1 MKKTPTKFSLVGVF
15 FVCELR
21 YFNSI
26 WRHSVYKKLFIPG
39 PTHVVDEVL
48 EAMAVPMIGH
58 RDSLYSDMHGEVV
71 EKLKKMLYTDNRI
84 YLSTSSSTGMME
96 GAIRNCVQKKALMTN
111 CGAFSKRWAQI
122 ATANGKETE
131 VITVEMGE
139 AVTPEMVDEKLAQGG
154 FDSVCITHNETS
166 TGVTNPIKEIAA
178 LVKEKYPDVLVLVDA
193 VSIMSGAEIRVDDW
207 GLDVVLAGT
216 QKAFALPPGLCV
228 ITVSDAAYAR
238 SETTENKGYYFDFV
252 ALEGKAVKSQTPATP
267 AISLIH
273 ALNVQMDRILAE
285 GVENR
290 FARHAEMAKY
300 VQDWARKHFE
310 LYADDERYLS
320 PTITNIKNT
329 RGISVADLNKELAK
343 RGAMLSNGYG
353 ALKEKAFRIAHMG
366 DLQME
371 DLKWLTDQIEDILG
385 L

>member
-1 MKKTPTKFSLVGVF
+1 M
-15 FVCELR
+15 
-21 YFNSI
+21 
-26 WRHSVYKKLFIPG
+26 YKKLFIPG
-39 PTHVVDEVL
+39 PTHVVDEIL
-48 EAMAVPMIGH
+48 EAMAIPMIGH
-58 RDSLYSDMHGEVV
+58 RDSLYSDMHGAVV

-96 GAIRNCVQKKALMTN
+96 GAIRNCVQTKALMTD

-131 VITVEMGE
+131 VIKVEMGE
-139 AVTPEMVDEKLAQGG
+139 AITPEMVDEKLAQGG

-166 TGVTNPIKEIAA
+166 TGVTNPLKEIAA

-193 VSIMSGAEIRVDDW
+193 VSIMSGAEIQVDDW
-207 GLDVVLAGT
+207 DLDVVLAGT

-228 ITVSDAAYAR
+228 VSVSDAAFER
-238 SETTENKGYYFDFV
+238 SKTTENKGYYFDFV

-267 AISLIH
+267 ALSLVN
-273 ALNVQMDRILAE
+273 ALNVQMDRIIEE

-290 FARHAEMAKY
+290 FARHTEMAKY
-300 VQDWARKHFE
+300 VQDWAKEYFA
-310 LYADDERYLS
+310 LYVKDEKYLS

-353 ALKEKAFRIAHMG
+353 ALKEKSFRIAHMG

-371 DLKWLTDQIEDILG
+371 DLKWLTDQIEDILE

>member
-1 MKKTPTKFSLVGVF
+1 M
-15 FVCELR
+15 
-21 YFNSI
+21 
-26 WRHSVYKKLFIPG
+26 YKKLFIPG

-58 RDSLYSDMHGEVV
+58 RDSLYSDMHGQVV
-71 EKLKKMLYTDNRI
+71 EKLKKLLYTDGRI

-96 GAIRNCVQKKALMTN
+96 GSIRNCVQTKALMTD
-111 CGAFSKRWAQI
+111 CGAFSKRWAEI

-131 VITVEMGE
+131 VIKVEPGE
-139 AVTPEMVDEKLAQGG
+139 AITPEMVDEYLAHGG
-154 FDSVCITHNETS
+154 FDTVCITYNETS
-166 TGVTNPIKEIAA
+166 TGVTNPVKEIAA

-193 VSIMSGAEIRVDDW
+193 VSIMSGAELRVDDW
-207 GLDVVLAGT
+207 NLDVVFAGT

-228 ITVSDAAYAR
+228 VTVSDAAYAR

-252 ALEGKAVKSQTPATP
+252 ALEGKAVKNQTPATP
-267 AISLIH
+267 AISLIN

-285 GVENR
+285 GVEAR
-290 FARHAEMAKY
+290 FARHIEMAKY
-300 VQDWARKHFE
+300 IQDWARNYFE
-310 LYADDERYLS
+310 LYAADEKYLS
-320 PTITNIKNT
+320 PTVTNIRNT

-343 RGAMLSNGYG
+343 RGAMISNGYG
-353 ALKEKAFRIAHMG
+353 SLKEKAFRIAHMG

-385 L
+385 LE

>member
-1 MKKTPTKFSLVGVF
+1 M
-15 FVCELR
+15 
-21 YFNSI
+21 
-26 WRHSVYKKLFIPG
+26 YKKLFIPG
-39 PTHVVDEVL
+39 PTHVVDEIL

-58 RDSLYSDMHGEVV
+58 RDPLYAKMHGEVV
-71 EKLKKMLYTDNRI
+71 EKLKKLLYTDNRI

-96 GAIRNCVQKKALMTN
+96 GAIRNCVQTKALMTD

-131 VITVEMGE
+131 VIKVEMGE

-154 FDSVCITHNETS
+154 FDSVCITHNETA
-166 TGVTNPIKEIAA
+166 TGVTNPLKEIAA
-178 LVKEKYPDVLVLVDA
+178 LVKEKYPEVLVLVDA

-228 ITVSDAAYAR
+228 VTVSDAAFER
-238 SETTENKGYYFDFV
+238 SKTTENKGYYFDFV
-252 ALEGKAVKSQTPATP
+252 ALESKAVKSQTPATP
-267 AISLIH
+267 AISLIN
-273 ALNVQMDRILAE
+273 ALNVQMDRILEE
-285 GVENR
+285 GIENR
-290 FARHAEMAKY
+290 FARHAEMAKHI
-300 VQDWARKHFE
+300 QDWARKYFE
-310 LYADDERYLS
+310 LYAADEQYIS
-320 PTITNIKNT
+320 PTVTNIRNT

-343 RGAMLSNGYG
+343 RGAMISNGYG
-353 ALKEKAFRIAHMG
+353 VLKEKAFRIAHMG
-366 DLQME
+366 DIQLE

>member
-1 MKKTPTKFSLVGVF
+1 M
-15 FVCELR
+15 
-21 YFNSI
+21 
-26 WRHSVYKKLFIPG
+26 YKKLFIPG
-39 PTHVVDEVL
+39 PTHVVDEIL

-58 RDSLYSDMHGEVV
+58 RDSLYSDMHGQAV
-71 EKLKKMLYTDNRI
+71 EKLKKLLYTDNRI

-96 GAIRNCVQKKALMTN
+96 GAIRNCIQTKALMTD

-131 VITVEMGE
+131 VIKVEMGE
-139 AVTPEMVDEKLAQGG
+139 AITPEMVDEYLAHGG
-154 FDSVCITHNETS
+154 FDSVCITMNETS
-166 TGVTNPIKEIAA
+166 TGVTNPLKEIAA

-207 GLDVVLAGT
+207 DLDVVLAGT

-228 ITVSDAAYAR
+228 VTVSDAAFER
-238 SETTENKGYYFDFV
+238 SQNMENKGYYFDFV
-252 ALEGKAVKSQTPATP
+252 ALESKAVKNQTPATP
-267 AISLIH
+267 AVSLVN

-285 GVENR
+285 GIENR

-300 VQDWARKHFE
+300 IQDWAKEYFE
-310 LYADDERYLS
+310 LYAADEQYLS
-320 PTITNIKNT
+320 PTVTNIRNT

-343 RGAMLSNGYG
+343 RGAMISNGYG
-353 ALKEKAFRIAHMG
+353 TLKEKAFRIAHMG

-371 DLKWLTDQIEDILG
+371 DMKWLTAQIEDILG